1 MLIKE
6 NNSKN
11 QEKNM
16 KQTAKKYLRSAA
28 ALALFGGMVFMT
40 PAALQAKS
48 AADISVHVEV
58 TVHGS
63 DIGVSSDVLEDTVDA
78 LLESAKIQVE
88 ESGGSNVTELK
99 IDIYKDDDGEGFR
112 AEANWDDD
120 DEAEIEKHCETQ
132 DAIDDIVI
140 EEVNAF
146 IAFIHQD

>member
-1 MLIKE
+1 MLKKE

-11 QEKNM
+11 QKKNM
-16 KQTAKKYLRSAA
+16 KQTAKKYLRGAA

-48 AADISVHVEV
+48 ADISVHVEV
-58 TVHGS
+58 NVHGS
-63 DIGVSSDVLEDTVDA
+63 DIGVSSDVLEDTVNA

-99 IDIYKDDDGEGFR
+99 IDIYKDDDGKGFK

-132 DAIDDIVI
+132 DAIDNIVI

-146 IAFIHQD
+146 IAFIHQK

>member
-16 KQTAKKYLRSAA
+16 KQTTKKYLRCAA
-28 ALALFGGMVFMT
+28 ALALFGGMVFTT
-40 PAALQAKS
+40 PATLQAKTT

-58 TVHGS
+58 NVHGS
-63 DIGVSSDVLEDTVDA
+63 DIGVSSDVLEETVDR
-78 LLESAKIQVE
+78 LLEEAEIEVS

-99 IDIYKDDDGEGFR
+99 IDIYKDPKRGFK
-112 AEANWDDD
+112 AAANWDDD
-120 DEAEIEKHCETQ
+120 DDPEIEKYCAEQ
-132 DAIDDIVI
+132 DEIDNIVE

-146 IAFIHQD
+146 IAFLRK

>member
-1 MLIKE
+1 MLK
-6 NNSKN
+6 NNPKI

-16 KQTAKKYLRSAA
+16 KQTAKKYLRGAA

-58 TVHGS
+58 NVHGS
-63 DIGVSSDVLEDTVDA
+63 DIGVSSDVLEDTVNA

-88 ESGGSNVTELK
+88 DSGGSSVTELK
-99 IDIYKDDDGEGFR
+99 IDIYKDDDGKGFK

-120 DEAEIEKHCETQ
+120 DEAEIEKHCEAQ
-132 DAIDDIVI
+132 DEIDNIVI

-146 IAFIHQD
+146 IAFIHHK